1 MQADMQVRQQEAQ
14 TQAMLEEQKM
24 TFERQKFSADLE
36 MRQRE
41 MQSKRDIELL
51 KLGARDSENGPVVK
65 EDDRHAQ
72 MLETLKET
80 IGALAQ
86 GQSKAK
92 RVIRDENGDVVGV
105 ETVN

>member
-24 TFERQKFSADLE
+24 AFERQKFSADLDMREREIQAKREIE
-36 MRQRE
+36 M
-41 MQSKRDIELL
+41 L
-51 KLGARDSENGPVVK
+51 KLGSQDSESG
-65 EDDRHAQ
+65 RHAQ